1 MYCAHLIVSLQ
12 RKQKMKTMVK
22 DTELQILSSLQS
34 VAKRVIPKGGQ
45 VWLYGSRARGEARPD
60 SDWDLLILLDKEKVE
75 YEDFGKVAYPFEM
88 MGWNYDVGI
97 TPIIYTRKEWKERTI
112 TPFYQN
118 VLRDRIRI
126 L

>member
-1 MYCAHLIVSLQ
+1 MSKENIISAIKKVAVNDIPGNAS
-12 RKQKMKTMVK
+12 V
-22 DTELQILSSLQS
+22 ILF
-34 VAKRVIPKGGQ
+34 
-45 VWLYGSRARGEARPD
+45 GSQARGNNRPD